1 MLPQL
6 RCANWDRTWTFI
18 FGPILS
24 IFAFLPTARSNRLLN
39 IIGLVG
45 TNFTVTYIFVTTSAT
60 VWTRVSS
67 DCEFTSFVFGTSCR
81 LTSPNTEITEKLLI
95 CRFTQ

>member
-1 MLPQL
+1 MSKLA
-6 RCANWDRTWTFI
+6 CRTWSFI

-45 TNFTVTYIFVTTSAT
+45 TNFSCLYFIVVAIQHGV
-60 VWTRVSS
+60 
-67 DCEFTSFVFGTSCR
+67 DKSFIR
-81 LTSPNTEITEKLLI
+81 W
-95 CRFTQ
+95 